1 MDTKMITLS
10 KIEAK
15 RGMEILMKD
24 IPSINEDEI
33 LVKVLAASV
42 CGTDVHIY
50 TWDKWAE
57 NRIKKIP
64 QTMGHELAGEVV
76 KIGKRVNTLKIGDIV
91 SAETHIVCGVCEFCL
106 TGRAHICINTSV
118 LGVDRDGAFA
128 QYIAIPAVNAWK
140 NDPSIPPEYLSIQEP
155 LGNAVH
161 TVLAQD
167 VIGKT
172 VAVVGVGPIGIMAVD
187 VAKAVGASR
196 VFAIDV
202 NAYRLDLAKKIGADV
217 CLNALDGD
225 IVQRVKDLTGGAGVD
240 VVCEMSGNGIALNQA
255 LEYLKLGGHL
265 SILGVPTKKIE
276 IDVTNH
282 IVFKGITIHGIT
294 GRKMYETW
302 FQVKGLI
309 QSGKL
314 HLKDIVTHK
323 LHYSEYEKAM
333 SLMESGNCGKIVLMF
348 NQEKSND

>member
-10 KIEAK
+10 KIESK
-15 RGMEILMKD
+15 RGMGILVKD
-24 IPSINEDEI
+24 IPEILDDEI
-33 LVKVLAASV
+33 LVKVYAASV

-57 NRIKKIP
+57 SRIKTIP

-76 KIGKRVNTLKIGDIV
+76 KIGKRVHTIQVGDIV
-91 SAETHIVCGVCEFCL
+91 SAETHIVCGECEFCL
-106 TGRAHICINTSV
+106 TGRSHICKNTSV

-128 QYIAIPAVNAWK
+128 EFIAIPAVNAWK
-140 NDPSIPPEYLSIQEP
+140 NDPTVPPEYLSIQEP

-167 VIGKT
+167 VVGKT

-187 VAKAVGASR
+187 VAKAVGAAR

-202 NAYRLDLAKKIGADV
+202 NQYRLDLAKKIGADV
-217 CLNALDGD
+217 CLNALDSD
-225 IVQRVKDLTGGAGVD
+225 LVQQILDLTNGAGID
-240 VVCEMSGNGIALNQA
+240 VVCEMSGNGHALNQA

-265 SILGVPTKKIE
+265 SILGVPTKKVE

-294 GRKMYETW
+294 GRRMYDTW

-314 HLKDIVTHK
+314 HLNDIVTHK
-323 LHYSEYEKAM
+323 LPYTDYEEAM
-333 SLMESGNCGKIVLMF
+333 RLMESGNCGKVVLMF
-348 NQEKSND
+348 NQEVK

>member
-10 KIEAK
+10 KIEPK
-15 RGMEILMKD
+15 RGMEILIKD
-24 IPSINEDEI
+24 IPSISEDEI
-33 LVKVLAASV
+33 LVKVYAASI

-50 TWDKWAE
+50 NWDKWAE
-57 NRIKKIP
+57 SRIKTIP

-76 KIGKRVNTLKIGDIV
+76 KVGKRVHTIQVGDIV
-91 SAETHIVCGVCEFCL
+91 SAETHIVCGECEFCL
-106 TGRAHICINTSV
+106 TGRAHICKNTSV

-128 QYIAIPAVNAWK
+128 EYIAIPAVNAWK
-140 NDPSIPPEYLSIQEP
+140 NDPTVPPEYLSIQEP

-167 VIGKT
+167 VVGKT
-172 VAVVGVGPIGIMAVD
+172 VAIVGVGPIGIMAVD
-187 VAKAVGASR
+187 VAKAVGAAR

-202 NAYRLDLAKKIGADV
+202 NQYRLDLAKQIGADV
-217 CLNALDGD
+217 CLNALDSNLVEK
-225 IVQRVKDLTGGAGVD
+225 ILNLTDGAGID
-240 VVCEMSGNGIALNQA
+240 VVCEMSGNGHALNQA

-265 SILGVPTKKIE
+265 SILGVPTHKVE

-294 GRKMYETW
+294 GRRMYDTW
-302 FQVKGLI
+302 YQVKGLI

-323 LHYSEYEKAM
+323 LPYTDYENAIR
-333 SLMESGNCGKIVLMF
+333 LMESGNCGKIVLMF
-348 NQEKSND
+348 NQEVK

>member
-1 MDTKMITLS
+1 MDTKMISLS

-15 RGMEILMKD
+15 KGMELVMKD
-24 IPSINEDEI
+24 IPSIKDDEI

-50 TWDKWAE
+50 TWDNWAQ
-57 NRIKKIP
+57 NRIKHIP

-76 KIGKRVNTLKIGDIV
+76 KIGSRVTSLKLGDIV
-91 SAETHIVCGVCEFCL
+91 SAETHIVCNECEFCL
-106 TGRAHICINTSV
+106 TGRSHICKNTSV

-128 QYIAIPAVNAWK
+128 QFIAIPATNAWK

-187 VAKAVGASR
+187 VAKAVGAAR
-196 VFAIDV
+196 VIAIDV
-202 NAYRLDLAKKIGADV
+202 NEYRLNLAKKIGADV
-217 CLNALDGD
+217 CLNALD
-225 IVQRVKDLTGGAGVD
+225 KDLVQHVLDLTDGAGVD

-255 LEYLKLGGHL
+255 LDYLKLGGHL

-276 IDVTNH
+276 IDVANH

-302 FQVKGLI
+302 YQVKGLI
-309 QSGKL
+309 ESGKL
-314 HLKDIVTHK
+314 HLKELVTHV
-323 LHYSEYEKAM
+323 LPYTQYEEAF
-333 SLMESGNCGKIVLMF
+333 SLMESGQCGKIVLMF
-348 NQEKSND
+348 NQEESK

>member
-10 KIEAK
+10 KIERK
-15 RGMEILMKD
+15 RGMEILVKD
-24 IPSINEDEI
+24 VPEILEDEI
-33 LVKVLAASV
+33 LVKVYAASV

-57 NRIKKIP
+57 SRIKMIP

-76 KIGKRVNTLKIGDIV
+76 KVGKRVHTIQVGDIV

-106 TGRAHICINTSV
+106 TGRSHICKNTSV

-128 QYIAIPAVNAWK
+128 EYIAIPAVNAWK
-140 NDPSIPPEYLSIQEP
+140 NDPTVPPEYLSIQEP

-167 VIGKT
+167 VVGKT
-172 VAVVGVGPIGIMAVD
+172 VAIVGVGPIGIMAVD
-187 VAKAVGASR
+187 VAKAVGAAR

-202 NAYRLDLAKKIGADV
+202 NQYRLDLAKKIGADV
-217 CLNALDGD
+217 CLNALDSD
-225 IVQRVKDLTGGAGVD
+225 LVQQILDLTDGAGID
-240 VVCEMSGNGIALNQA
+240 VVCEMSGNGHALNQA

-265 SILGVPTKKIE
+265 SILGVPTKKVE

-314 HLKDIVTHK
+314 HLNDIVTHK
-323 LHYSEYEKAM
+323 LPYTDYEEAM
-333 SLMESGNCGKIVLMF
+333 SLMESGNCGKVVLMF
-348 NQEKSND
+348 NQEVK

>member
-10 KIEAK
+10 KIERK
-15 RGMEILMKD
+15 RGMEILVKD
-24 IPSINEDEI
+24 VPEILEEEI
-33 LVKVLAASV
+33 LVKVYAASV

-57 NRIKKIP
+57 SRIKMIP

-76 KIGKRVNTLKIGDIV
+76 KVGKRVHTIQVGDIV
-91 SAETHIVCGVCEFCL
+91 SAETHIVCGTCEFCL
-106 TGRAHICINTSV
+106 TGRSHICKNTSV

-128 QYIAIPAVNAWK
+128 EYIAIPAVNAWK
-140 NDPSIPPEYLSIQEP
+140 NDPTVPSEYLSIQEP

-167 VIGKT
+167 VVGKT
-172 VAVVGVGPIGIMAVD
+172 VAIVGVGPIGIMAVD
-187 VAKAVGASR
+187 VAKAVGAAR

-202 NAYRLDLAKKIGADV
+202 NQYRLDLAKKIGADV
-217 CLNALDGD
+217 CLNALDSD
-225 IVQRVKDLTGGAGVD
+225 LVQQILDLTNGAGID
-240 VVCEMSGNGIALNQA
+240 VVCEMSGNGHALNQA

-265 SILGVPTKKIE
+265 SILGVPTKKVE

-294 GRKMYETW
+294 GRRMYDTW

-314 HLKDIVTHK
+314 HLNDIVTHK
-323 LHYSEYEKAM
+323 LPYTEYEKAM
-333 SLMESGNCGKIVLMF
+333 SLMESGNCGKVVLMF
-348 NQEKSND
+348 NQEVK

>member
-10 KIEAK
+10 KIEPK
-15 RGMEILMKD
+15 RGMEILVKD
-24 IPSINEDEI
+24 VPEILEDEI
-33 LVKVLAASV
+33 LVKVYAASV

-57 NRIKKIP
+57 SRIKSIP

-76 KIGKRVNTLKIGDIV
+76 KVGKRVHTIHVGDIV
-91 SAETHIVCGVCEFCL
+91 SAETHIVCGECEFCL
-106 TGRAHICINTSV
+106 TGRSHICKNTSV

-128 QYIAIPAVNAWK
+128 EYIAIPAVNAWK
-140 NDPSIPPEYLSIQEP
+140 NDPSVPPEFLSIQEP

-167 VIGKT
+167 VVGKT

-187 VAKAVGASR
+187 VAKAVGAAR

-202 NAYRLDLAKKIGADV
+202 NQYRLDLAKKIGADV
-217 CLNALDGD
+217 CLNALDTD
-225 IVQRVKDLTGGAGVD
+225 LVQQILDLTDGAGID
-240 VVCEMSGNGIALNQA
+240 VVCEMSGNGHALNQA

-265 SILGVPTKKIE
+265 SILGVPTKKVE

-294 GRKMYETW
+294 GRRMYDTW

-314 HLKDIVTHK
+314 HLNDIVTHK
-323 LHYSEYEKAM
+323 LPYTEYEQAM
-333 SLMESGNCGKIVLMF
+333 SLMESGNCGKVVLMF
-348 NQEKSND
+348 NQEVK